1 MKKQEHQ
8 AEIAAQAT
16 ATSSSSITRGTF
28 LKGAAA
34 TVAAATT
41 AGLATDI
48 AHAAAPRALPNV
60 NLGASLSGDVYL
72 WNAQPLYTA
81 QQVAAFNKAYPN
93 IKVHQQSTQYVP
105 KTPSLATHLITG
117 IDVPDAVFHMED
129 AYLGRYAAALYDVS
143 EYIAPYANKIAP
155 FKLAVCKQG
164 GRTIAIPDDL
174 TPSFLI
180 YNTDIVAK
188 AGIDVGKIVTYD
200 DLIAAAKTVQ
210 QKVPTCKTPLFFL
223 DGPDFL
229 TFTVEGMAWQQ
240 HTGHIDAA
248 GKLNLK
254 AQAYTNSFNY
264 LEKVAKAG
272 VGHMELWG
280 TPSMYNVWNK
290 GQVAFM
296 HFADWFTHWHET
308 GLKPLWGKIG
318 LAKQP
323 VFSATDSAYSCMG
336 GSAWVVPAKAK
347 RPDLG
352 ALLGTFF
359 MLDPRGLKAAGN
371 ALAWEAILPA
381 AENDWSFT
389 NLTRP
394 IISKQVN
401 EHNLLVQAAQNAPN
415 TYRYAPWYAD
425 SFPYYGGAAVRQVLT
440 GQLSAAAGQ
449 AAAYNAVQSN
459 VVARAR

>member
-1 MKKQEHQ
+1 MG
-8 AEIAAQAT
+8 AEIGHAAQRVEAPWV
-16 ATSSSSITRGTF
+16 
-28 LKGAAA
+28 K
-34 TVAAATT
+34 
-41 AGLATDI
+41 LA
-48 AHAAAPRALPNV
+48 P
-60 NLGASLSGDVYL
+60 SGDVYL
-72 WNAQPLYTA
+72 WTAQPLYTP
-81 QQVAAFNKAYPN
+81 QQIAAFNKVYPN
-93 IKVHQQSTQYVP
+93 VKVHQQSTQYVP

-117 IDVPDAVFHMED
+117 INVPDAVFHMED
-129 AYLGRYAAALYDVS
+129 AYLGRFAPALYDVG
-143 EYIAPYANKIAP
+143 EYIAPYAAKIAP

-164 GRTIAIPDDL
+164 GKTVAIPDDL
-174 TPSFLI
+174 TPAFLI
-180 YNTDIVAK
+180 YNKDIVART
-188 AGIDVGKIVTYD
+188 GLDVSKIVTYD
-200 DLIAAAKTVQ
+200 NLIAAAQTVQ
-210 QKVPTCKTPLFFL
+210 KKVPTCTTPLFFL

-240 HTGHIDAA
+240 HAGHVDAN

-254 AQAYTNSFNY
+254 AKAYANAFAY
-264 LEKVAKAG
+264 LEKVSKAG
-272 VGHMELWG
+272 VGHMEVWG

-318 LAKQP
+318 LARQP
-323 VFSATDSAYSCMG
+323 VFNPATDSPYSMMG

-352 ALLGTFF
+352 AILGTFM

-381 AENDWSFT
+381 SSSDWDFT

-394 IISKQVN
+394 IIAKSVN
-401 EHNLLVQAAQNAPN
+401 EHNLLVQACKGAPS
-415 TYRYAPWYAD
+415 TYKYAPWYAD
-425 SFPYYGGAAVRQVLT
+425 VFPYYGGAAVRQVLA
-440 GQLSAAAGQ
+440 GQLSAADGQ
-449 AAAYNAVQSN
+449 AAAYNAVQTN